1 MKRQKEKRINLTDDF
16 IRNLEPIKIDGP
28 KMWIVPEKFLNGPL
42 QEAEN
47 HWLEKVTDAETTK
60 KET

>member
-42 QEAEN
+42 QEA
-47 HWLEKVTDAETTK
+47 
-60 KET
+60 